1 MTKPPFIQVTELFT
15 IWPTRPAMKKN
26 NIKRKCRI
34 NINSISSYYPAE
46 TETLQASDVPSLF
59 NTVIR
64 LCGTGEK
71 IYIMEHTV
79 EVDNLIALKFDDF
92 CS

>member
-1 MTKPPFIQVTELFT
+1 MRQPPFIQVTEIFT
-15 IWPTRPAMKKN
+15 LWPTRPAMKN
-26 NIKRKCRI
+26 NNVKRKCRI
-34 NINSISSYYPAE
+34 NINDISSYYPAE
-46 TETLQASDVPSLF
+46 TETLQSGETRLF

-71 IYIMEHTV
+71 IYIMEYTV
-79 EVDNLIALKFDDF
+79 EIDNLIARKFDDF